1 VLEMKCYECKDLA
14 HKHMNNM
21 KEKLKRYTLLTHPHH
36 SSSIACNFERNEV
49 EERTACQMI
58 AINKL

>member
-1 VLEMKCYECKDLA
+1 
-14 HKHMNNM
+14 MNNM

-49 EERTACQMI
+49 EARTACQMI